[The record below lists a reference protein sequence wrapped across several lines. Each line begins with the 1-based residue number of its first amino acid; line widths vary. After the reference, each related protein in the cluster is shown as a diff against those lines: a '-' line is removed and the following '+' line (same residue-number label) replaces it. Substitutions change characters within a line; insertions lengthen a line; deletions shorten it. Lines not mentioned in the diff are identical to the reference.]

1 VYNADIVG
9 CAAPLMLRT
18 QNSPELAAYLKQLPL
33 ADLGAVVDDSDFINN
48 SDHFSFSAVG
58 ISSLWAVTSAAPEGK
73 YWVHTSA
80 DTLDKL
86 DLTAVREAAATSAR
100 VLLRMALEPEKL
112 PLGRKSPEEIKQVIL
127 TKGWEKLL
135 RMQNRCPF

>member
-1 VYNADIVG
+1 
-9 CAAPLMLRT
+9 
-18 QNSPELAAYLKQLPL
+18 
-33 ADLGAVVDDSDFINN
+33 
-48 SDHFSFSAVG
+48 
-58 ISSLWAVTSAAPEGK
+58 
-73 YWVHTSA
+73 
-80 DTLDKL
+80 
-86 DLTAVREAAATSAR
+86 VREAAATSAR